1 MTRCSWCYSL
11 LSVSA
16 LSAAA
21 CADRPLS
28 PPPELAEE
36 TSLSAPDG
44 LFGINIDPSHGL
56 GDPGGGVLNSIG
68 AGMVRFTFKDETFG
82 VEPDPSRLAHYQQKV
97 AAYHAAGVRV
107 LVLLSYETAPAFP
120 AWSSDPVAWAEYR
133 ARFSARA
140 GAIAAQLGDVDAY
153 EIWNEPDEP
162 NPRPEYAPNIPANIY
177 GELLRDSWW
186 AIKAV
191 SGAQVIIGGLDSG
204 DPSYLVAARNA
215 VGALYADG
223 VGVHPYGQRPDP
235 NWPSSSWGFGN
246 LEDLLWNYHTTT
258 GLPVW
263 ITELGIEDQSIQAE
277 YLSRAFVR
285 VASLPGVVAH
295 LIWFCWSDGMVHG
308 FGIVDGSL
316 NAKPAYFAFEEA
328 AAQPEPEPEPDR
340 PRIEGASFSSF
351 TVPGDDAPTIRADIE
366 VHVPS
371 GVLTQPMG
379 TAANSCAWY
388 GPGESFR
395 DSYVEIFGAWRVGID
410 VWGASSARDLSGVD
424 HPWRFALRRDG
435 CELNGANNVIG
446 AESGRYTIT
455 GFFKL
460 SPGDEPDPALYYA
473 GLVQEG
479 ISWNDDYQR

>member
-1 MTRCSWCYSL
+1 MTRLSRCSWL
-11 LSVSA
+11 LF
-16 LSAAA
+16 SAAA
-21 CADRPLS
+21 CAEPAPS
-28 PPPELAEE
+28 PAHEQA
-36 TSLSAPDG
+36 TSVSAPEG

-56 GDPGGGVLNSIG
+56 GDPGGGVLNAIG
-68 AGMVRFTFKDETFG
+68 AGMVRFTFKDESFG
-82 VEPDPSRLAHYQQKV
+82 VEPDPSRLAFYRQKV
-97 AAYHAAGVRV
+97 ADYQAAGVRV

-120 AWSSDPVAWAEYR
+120 AWSDDPIAWGEYR

-140 GAIAAQLGDVDAY
+140 GAIAAQLGDVEAY

-162 NPRPEYAPNIPANIY
+162 NPRPEYAPNIPPHIY

-191 SGAQVIIGGLDSG
+191 SDAQVIIGGLDSG
-204 DPSYLVAARNA
+204 DPSYLVAARNSA
-215 VGALYADG
+215 GALYADG
-223 VGVHPYGQRPDP
+223 VGIHPYGQRPDP
-235 NWPSSSWGFGN
+235 SWPSPSWGFGN
-246 LEDLLWNYHTTT
+246 LEDIVWNYHATT

-263 ITELGIEDQSIQAE
+263 ITELGIEDESIQAE
-277 YLSRAFVR
+277 YLSRAFAR
-285 VASLPGVVAH
+285 VASMPGVVAH

-308 FGIVDGSL
+308 FGIVDSAL
-316 NAKPAYFAFEEA
+316 NAKPAYFAYEEA
-328 AAQPEPEPEPDR
+328 AAAQPDR

-351 TVPGDDAPTIRADIE
+351 TVPGDAAPTIRADVQ

-371 GVLTQPMG
+371 GVFTQPMG
-379 TAANSCAWY
+379 TAASSCAWY

-395 DSYVEIFGAWRVGID
+395 DAYPEIFGAWRIGID

-424 HPWRFALRRDG
+424 HPWRFALASDG
-435 CELNGANNVIG
+435 CEINGANLVTG
-446 AESGRYTIT
+446 AEPGRYTIT

-460 SPGDEPDPALYYA
+460 SPGDELDPALYYA